1 MSVTQMVR
9 SNEIQVVS
17 PDKVPGMPESG
28 WAQLFFAQSPALPVN
43 QTTQVGYFVVPCDC
57 RIVAVEER
65 ILTQQ
70 AGANRTVEIN
80 KNNSIVAT
88 KALLTTEEVGAR
100 AWTVASGGDIDTA
113 LGEDLFSAGD
123 LLSFS
128 TPNTGSA
135 GITALTVTLR
145 PR

>member
-1 MSVTQMVR
+1 MSVTQNVR
-9 SNEIQVVS
+9 SNEIQVVA
-17 PDKVPGMPESG
+17 PDKIPGMPESG

-43 QTTQVGYFVVPCDC
+43 QTTPVGYFICPCDC
-57 RIVAVEER
+57 KIVAVQER
-65 ILTQQ
+65 ILVQQ
-70 AGANRTVEIN
+70 SGANRTVEIN

-88 KALLTTEEVGAR
+88 KALLTTEDVGAR

-113 LGEDLFSAGD
+113 LGEDLFAKGD
-123 LLSFS
+123 LISFS

-135 GITALTVTLR
+135 GITALTVTFR